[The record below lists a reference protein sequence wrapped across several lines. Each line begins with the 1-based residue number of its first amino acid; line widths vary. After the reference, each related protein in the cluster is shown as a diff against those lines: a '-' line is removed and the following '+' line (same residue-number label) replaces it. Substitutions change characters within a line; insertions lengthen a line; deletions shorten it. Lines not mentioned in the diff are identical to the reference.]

1 MVAHPNSIEQ
11 NLLHLGPCR
20 PRPVYLFICVLYN
33 VLYNKSVCRSKMCP
47 KFFEL
52 FHQIIKPEEGVREFP
67 IYNQLARSTGGP
79 RLVMLLEGY
88 GAESLVGWSS

>member
-1 MVAHPNSIEQ
+1 
-11 NLLHLGPCR
+11 
-20 PRPVYLFICVLYN
+20 
-33 VLYNKSVCRSKMCP
+33 MCP